1 MPPGIIGEANDIEIH
16 SLLQNGIIKVSAA
29 SVITTAINMHHDAYI
44 SLRAITYTGYGR
56 LEQCGELKPAL
67 TAVDIDCSLR
77 PQHPVGNFIAGL
89 YHVDGRTLPGETFNH
104 VPCVAVYGI
113 GKGGE
118 VLALPALRRGL
129 LAWISTEI
137 GVVEV
142 EQELEIGC
150 LDAPGHRQNMR
161 EVVIGYWRIHPQPF
175 ADVCCA
181 MMCYD

>member
-1 MPPGIIGEANDIEIH
+1 MPPGIIGEANDIKIH
-16 SLLQNGIIKVSAA
+16 SLLQNGIIKVPAA
-29 SVITTAINMHHDAYI
+29 SVIATAINMHHDTHI
-44 SLRAITYTGYGR
+44 VVRAIAYTGYGR
-56 LEQCGELKPAL
+56 LEQRGELKPAL

-89 YHVDGRTLPGETFNH
+89 YHFDGRTLPGETFNH

-129 LAWISTEI
+129 LAWISPEI

-142 EQELEIGC
+142 EQELETGC
-150 LDAPGHRQNMR
+150 LDAPGHRENVR
-161 EVVIGYWRIHPQPF
+161 EIVICYRRIYP
-175 ADVCCA
+175 
-181 MMCYD
+181 